1 MNTDI
6 IHWPYNINM
15 DETKKEI
22 EPLENDG
29 VIEVGTHGHP
39 VIRDI
44 RLAATG
50 EIHRV
55 TCEEPDHQR
64 VLASGAILDTVTGA
78 FLKGPP
84 RGGAYAITKENQ
96 GEKKGDFFQQRAQE
110 IVRGAMAKHT
120 KHVNWEGGADSIAG
134 RIIQIALDGGNRDSI
149 EAAKFIFG
157 AAGLLRDRRYKDQPD
172 GVQVSISADVA
183 KEMLAMLR
191 DRREIIDGQIID
203 ED

>member
-1 MNTDI
+1 
-6 IHWPYNINM
+6 M
-15 DETKKEI
+15 DEKKNEI
-22 EPLENDG
+22 EPLENNG

-55 TCEEPDHQR
+55 ICEEPDHQR
-64 VLASGAILDTVTGA
+64 VLASGAIQDTVTGA

-84 RGGAYAITKENQ
+84 KGGAFGITKENRD
-96 GEKKGDFFQQRAQE
+96 EKKGEYYQQRAQE
-110 IVRGAMAKHT
+110 IVRGALAKHT
-120 KHVNWEGGADSIAG
+120 QHVNWEGGADSIAG

-157 AAGLLRDRRYKDQPD
+157 AAGLLRDRRFKEQQE

-183 KEMLAMLR
+183 KEMLMMIR
-191 DRREIIDGQIID
+191 NRENIIDGQIID